1 MQNASN
7 CSSINQIQQPMQFKM
22 LTNGNTSSSHVSS
35 SSIEVRGFAGSQ
47 QALVQSKIAQ
57 EEIKSESGDESN
69 HGQVTQEFI
78 ARDNQPV
85 NTESLLLTTQPF
97 TPKHTTMNFGAN
109 RKKDP
114 LVSLVD
120 LDKKL
125 DVDLTFEDWLKLM
138 PASSF
143 PNREEWEVND
153 MLFRL
158 EEIIIYAKNYLMET
172 TYPNGPSQLML
183 NKEPEEYKQ
192 VQRENQIT
200 VSLCRDLMECVD
212 IFKKIPVPQNN

>member
-1 MQNASN
+1 M
-7 CSSINQIQQPMQFKM
+7 
-22 LTNGNTSSSHVSS
+22 
-35 SSIEVRGFAGSQ
+35 
-47 QALVQSKIAQ
+47 
-57 EEIKSESGDESN
+57 
-69 HGQVTQEFI
+69 TQEFI

-143 PNREEWEVND
+143 PNRQEWEVND
-153 MLFRL
+153 MLYRL
-158 EEIIIYAKNYLMET
+158 EEIIIYSKNYLLET

-192 VQRENQIT
+192 VQREN
-200 VSLCRDLMECVD
+200 
-212 IFKKIPVPQNN
+212 